1 MKAEVHWT
9 GGSKMACF
17 NAAKDR
23 LDMDWNDGPS
33 PMQVMLQA
41 IGACTI
47 ADIVTG
53 LKDRAFSEVWLEL
66 ESERR
71 PEPPRHFTKIHMVYH
86 VRGEVPEKLLHR
98 LIEKSHSTYCSAS
111 TSLRTDVEITF
122 AAEVHAP

>member
-17 NAAKDR
+17 NAAKDQ

-71 PEPPRHFTKIHMVYH
+71 QS
-86 VRGEVPEKLLHR
+86 R
-98 LIEKSHSTYCSAS
+98 LDI
-111 TSLRTDVEITF
+111 LRRYTWCTTC
-122 AAEVHAP
+122 AGRC